1 VVSGEQIKST
11 MFIKGAGSISA
22 ETVSKRRLHMKK
34 ISTTVIAALMVSVL
48 IAGVSGCKKKEG
60 PMERTGKEID
70 QAAEKTGQQINKA
83 VKKTGEKIEQTGD
96 KIKESVK

>member
-1 VVSGEQIKST
+1 MIK
-11 MFIKGAGSISA
+11 IGRNI
-22 ETVSKRRLHMKK
+22 
-34 ISTTVIAALMVSVL
+34 IAAVLLGIL

-70 QAAEKTGQQINKA
+70 KAAEKTGQKIDKA
-83 VKKTGEKIEQTGD
+83 IEKSGEKIEKAGE